1 MWIFG
6 IFDISLARALS
17 PVFSLSCFQS
27 VWRLSWSTVAPSR
40 GYIQWWQQHLH
51 CFVYLLCITCTNKGK
66 IQVLWCWH
74 KSMYDLKKY
83 RKKGSLVAFGFEPP
97 PSAKCWSFP
106 LWASSTLSSANLPQQ
121 WGSANF
127 GHTCHTPKATPLQ
140 SSLGYTRETQ
150 SQPLQLRPCPAA
162 AQKFCWQ
169 APCSTAA
176 PFPISHHQENAFH
189 QNFANGQI
197 FFESCKIK
205 KLKMNR
211 SLK

>member
-97 PSAKCWSFP
+97 HLLNAAAFLSEPVLHLAQPTFLSDEDRLILDILVTLPKPP
-106 LWASSTLSSANLPQQ
+106 LCRVLWGILEKLSLSLCN
-121 WGSANF
+121 WGPA
-127 GHTCHTPKATPLQ
+127 
-140 SSLGYTRETQ
+140 
-150 SQPLQLRPCPAA
+150 QPLPRNSVGRHPAA
-162 AQKFCWQ
+162 LLLLS
-169 APCSTAA
+169 PSVISPSTEC
-176 PFPISHHQENAFH
+176 ISPKLCKWTDFLWKLQDKKIEN
-189 QNFANGQI
+189 
-197 FFESCKIK
+197 E
-205 KLKMNR
+205 
-211 SLK
+211 